1 VGAQILEHRRIFF
14 TGGSGV
20 IGLELVPRLVESG
33 ATVLVG
39 DLKPEPAVFSGRVSY
54 RRGDLNGITLEE
66 VNDFEPQIII
76 HLAATFER
84 SNESLDFWKEN
95 FHHNVTLTHHL
106 MTLAQDC
113 PSIARVVFASS
124 YLVYDQ
130 DLYQFSQPQKIATRL
145 QEGDRLN
152 PRNLTGMAKLAAE
165 VELNFLSQFPECNF
179 STVAARITR
188 GYGRNSRDVI
198 SRWVRALIRG
208 QSISVFRREGI
219 FDYIYAADSAEGLI
233 RLAAKEEITGPINL
247 GTGRSR
253 SVAEVLT
260 ILEREFCNSV
270 VVVED
275 SAIAYEA
282 SEANIERLVS
292 LTGWSPEYDLE
303 RGIIEIIE
311 HERQQFL
318 AR

>member
-1 VGAQILEHRRIFF
+1 MLEQKRIFV

-20 IGLELVPRLVESG
+20 IGLELVPRLIESG

-39 DLKPEPAVFSGRVSY
+39 DLKPEPAVFSGLVSY

-66 VNDFEPQIII
+66 VNDFGPQIII

-84 SNESLDFWKEN
+84 SNESLDFWEEN
-95 FHHNVTLTHHL
+95 FHHNVALSHHL
-106 MTLAQDC
+106 MTLAQEC
-113 PSIARVVFASS
+113 PSVGRVVFASS

-130 DLYQFSQPQKIATRL
+130 NLYQFSQPQKIATRL

-165 VELNFLSQFPECNF
+165 MELNFLSQFPQCNF
-179 STVAARITR
+179 STVSARITR

-208 QSISVFRREGI
+208 QSISVFRPEGI

-233 RLAAKEEITGPINL
+233 RLAVNQEITGPINL

-253 SVAEVLT
+253 SVAEVLA
-260 ILEREFCNSV
+260 ILDREFCHSV

-275 SAIAYEA
+275 STIAYEA
-282 SEANIERLVS
+282 SEANIDLLMS

-303 RGIIEIIE
+303 RAILEIIE
-311 HERQQFL
+311 YEREQFS